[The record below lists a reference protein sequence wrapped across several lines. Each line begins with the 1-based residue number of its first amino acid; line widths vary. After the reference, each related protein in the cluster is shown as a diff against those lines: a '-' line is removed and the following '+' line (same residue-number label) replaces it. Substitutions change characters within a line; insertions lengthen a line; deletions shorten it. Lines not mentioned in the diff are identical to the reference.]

1 MNKLPE
7 KLTLL
12 RKYNQFSQTDVA
24 QTLNVPV
31 TEYMNWENGNC
42 ICRIDQLK
50 ILAEM
55 FGVSVDALVDNSKTI
70 VIPEEELMKSAQIPS
85 FSSAASEKT
94 QQMTTLAEAG
104 TIQMDTVKEEAT
116 QETKIISQQPL
127 SSITEKQPQE
137 EETVE
142 EEEQEERPVSH
153 RKAEPTENGGKKKK
167 NTLII
172 LGVVAVLIVA
182 IAGALLLLGGSHSV
196 ALSKENRLAA
206 GDTWTMYVEQSG
218 KINVRGELEGAS
230 SFTEGV
236 QVSGYGSHAA
246 ALTSTGKVVDN
257 MYSSEV
263 SSWKKVDY
271 IAAGNNHVVAVT
283 DEGNVLCAGSEAAC
297 KVESWT
303 NIEKVYAGNEVTVGI
318 TNDGQVKVAG
328 NGDALS
334 SLSSINDLALGD
346 SFAAWVKSD
355 GTVSVSM
362 LSSGTVVDTSSWVD
376 VRNTAVGSDFVLGL
390 TSDGSILCESSDEE
404 FKTQVTGWKNIR
416 YIAAGNGTA
425 VAIDRSGNMYGAGD
439 NSYNQYVNQNQST
452 GDENKE
458 EEQLE
463 APKNITITESTANV
477 VIKWDTVENADSYV
491 VSISNIGE
499 LPESKNNQTSLSAS
513 SFTDGETYS
522 ITITAKPKS
531 SSKTKESSTTM
542 TYTYEAK
549 KVQLTTPSGITAST
563 DAKGWTIQWGAVDHA
578 DYYEISLDGSQPQ
591 RANTNSYVYDSSQII
606 SVGNHTITIKA
617 FSVNSTYTE
626 SEEGSGVVQYEPQLK
641 TIPVMYIQGES
652 TYVDSGNPTVDVYVG
667 MDYTY
672 QDLDSMAGGFATAA
686 KRTLK
691 DPTGTVHIYDSTTSI
706 QIYLNEDAETV
717 EQES

>member
-24 QTLNVPV
+24 GKLNVPV

-55 FGVSVDALVDNSKTI
+55 FGVSIDALLDNNKTI

-85 FSSAASEKT
+85 FSSNASEKT
-94 QQMTTLAEAG
+94 QQMSTLAEAG
-104 TIQMDTVKEEAT
+104 TIQMNTVADAA
-116 QETKIISQQPL
+116 QETKVITQQPL
-127 SSITEKQPQE
+127 SSVAQAEPQEKTVDPEEEEVQE
-137 EETVE
+137 EE
-142 EEEQEERPVSH
+142 PVSH
-153 RKAEPTENGGKKKK
+153 RKAAVRTDGGKKK

-172 LGVVAVLIVA
+172 LGVI
-182 IAGALLLLGGSHSV
+182 ALLIIAAAAFLLLMGGFHSV

-206 GDTWTMYVEQSG
+206 GDTWTMYVEQNG
-218 KINVRGELEGAS
+218 KITVRGELEGAS
-230 SFTEGV
+230 SFSEGV

-246 ALTSTGKVVDN
+246 ALSDKGKVTDN
-257 MYSSEV
+257 RFSSEV
-263 SSWKKVDY
+263 SSWNKVDY
-271 IAAGNNHVVAVT
+271 IAAGKNHIVAVT
-283 DEGNVLCAGSEAAC
+283 DEGKVLCAGSEEAC
-297 KVESWT
+297 QVSSWN
-303 NIEKVYAGNEVTVGI
+303 NIEKVYAGNETTVGI
-318 TNDGQVKVAG
+318 TNDGQIKVAG
-328 NGDALS
+328 NGEFLS
-334 SLSSINDLALGD
+334 SVTGISDISMSDNLA
-346 SFAAWVKSD
+346 AYVRSD
-355 GTVSVSM
+355 GTVAVSM
-362 LSSGTVVDTSSWVD
+362 LGSGNVLDTSSWVD
-376 VRNTAVGSDFVLGL
+376 VRNTAVGSDYVIGL
-390 TSDGSILCESSDEE
+390 TTDGSILCESADEE
-404 FKTQVTGWKNIR
+404 FKAEVTGWKNIR
-416 YIAAGNGTA
+416 YLAASDRTA
-425 VAIDRSGNMYGAGD
+425 VAIDRSGNMHGAGD
-439 NSYNQYVNQNQST
+439 NSCNQYENQNKKD
-452 GDENKE
+452 DENQE
-458 EEQLE
+458 DEQLE
-463 APKNITITESTANV
+463 APKNITVTESTANV

-491 VSISNIGE
+491 VSISDIGE
-499 LPESKNNQTSLSAS
+499 LPETKNNQASLSAS

-531 SSKTKESSTTM
+531 SSKAKESSTTM
-542 TYTYEAK
+542 EYTYAAK
-549 KVQLTTPSGITAST
+549 KVQLTTPTGITAST

-591 RANTNSYVYDSSQII
+591 RANTNSYIYDTSQII

-672 QDLDSMAGGFATAA
+672 QDLDSMAGGFAAA
-686 KRTLK
+686 SQRTLQ
-691 DPTGTVHIYDSTTSI
+691 DPTGTVHIYDTTTSI
-706 QIYLNEDAETV
+706 HIYLNE
-717 EQES
+717 QES

>member
-24 QTLNVPV
+24 GKLNVPV

-55 FGVSVDALVDNSKTI
+55 FGVSIDALLDNNKTI

-85 FSSAASEKT
+85 FSSNASEKT
-94 QQMTTLAEAG
+94 QQMSTLAEAG
-104 TIQMDTVKEEAT
+104 TIQMNTVADAA
-116 QETKIISQQPL
+116 QETKVITQQPL
-127 SSITEKQPQE
+127 SSVAQAEPQEKTVDPEEEEVQE
-137 EETVE
+137 EE
-142 EEEQEERPVSH
+142 PVSH
-153 RKAEPTENGGKKKK
+153 RKSTVRTDGGKKK

-172 LGVVAVLIVA
+172 LGVI
-182 IAGALLLLGGSHSV
+182 ALLIIAAAAFLLLMGGFHSV

-206 GDTWTMYVEQSG
+206 GDTWTMYVEQNG
-218 KINVRGELEGAS
+218 KITVRGELEGAS
-230 SFTEGV
+230 SFSEGV

-246 ALTSTGKVVDN
+246 ALSDKGKVTDN
-257 MYSSEV
+257 RFSSEV
-263 SSWKKVDY
+263 SSWNKVDY
-271 IAAGNNHVVAVT
+271 IAAGKNHIVAVK
-283 DEGNVLCAGSEAAC
+283 DEGKVLCAGSEEAC
-297 KVESWT
+297 QVSSWN
-303 NIEKVYAGNEVTVGI
+303 NIEKVYAGNETTVGI
-318 TNDGQVKVAG
+318 TNDGQIKVAG
-328 NGDALS
+328 NGEFLS
-334 SLSSINDLALGD
+334 SVTGISDISMSDNLA
-346 SFAAWVKSD
+346 AYVRSD
-355 GTVSVSM
+355 GTVAVSM
-362 LSSGTVVDTSSWVD
+362 LGSGNVLDTSSWVD
-376 VRNTAVGSDFVLGL
+376 VRNTAVGSDYVIGL
-390 TSDGSILCESSDEE
+390 TTDGSILCESADEE
-404 FKTQVTGWKNIR
+404 FKAEVTGWKNIR
-416 YIAAGNGTA
+416 YLAASDRTA
-425 VAIDRSGNMYGAGD
+425 VAIDRSGNMHGAGD
-439 NSYNQYVNQNQST
+439 NSCNQYENQNKKD
-452 GDENKE
+452 DENQE
-458 EEQLE
+458 DEQLE
-463 APKNITITESTANV
+463 APKNITVTESTANV

-491 VSISNIGE
+491 VSISDIGE
-499 LPESKNNQTSLSAS
+499 LPETKNNQASLSAS

-531 SSKTKESSTTM
+531 SSKAKESSTTM
-542 TYTYEAK
+542 EYTYAAK
-549 KVQLTTPSGITAST
+549 KVQLTTPTGITAST

-591 RANTNSYVYDSSQII
+591 RANTNSYIYDTSQII

-672 QDLDSMAGGFATAA
+672 QDLDSMAGGFAAA
-686 KRTLK
+686 SQRTLQ
-691 DPTGTVHIYDSTTSI
+691 DPTGTVHIYDTTTSI
-706 QIYLNEDAETV
+706 QIYLNE
-717 EQES
+717 QES

>member
-24 QTLNVPV
+24 GKLNVPV

-55 FGVSVDALVDNSKTI
+55 FGVSIDALLDNNKTI

-85 FSSAASEKT
+85 FSSNASEKT
-94 QQMTTLAEAG
+94 QQMSTLAEAG
-104 TIQMDTVKEEAT
+104 TIQMNTVADAV
-116 QETKIISQQPL
+116 QETKVITQQPL
-127 SSITEKQPQE
+127 SSVAQAEPQEKTVDPEEEEVQE
-137 EETVE
+137 EE
-142 EEEQEERPVSH
+142 PVSH
-153 RKAEPTENGGKKKK
+153 RKATVRMDGGKKK

-172 LGVVAVLIVA
+172 LGVI
-182 IAGALLLLGGSHSV
+182 ALLIIAAAAFLLLMGGSHSV

-206 GDTWTMYVEQSG
+206 GDTWTMYVEQNG
-218 KINVRGELEGAS
+218 KITVRGELEGAS
-230 SFTEGV
+230 SFSEGV

-246 ALTSTGKVVDN
+246 ALSDKGKVTDN
-257 MYSSEV
+257 RFSSEV
-263 SSWKKVDY
+263 SSWNKVDY
-271 IAAGNNHVVAVT
+271 IAAGKNHIVAVT
-283 DEGNVLCAGSEAAC
+283 DEGKVLCAGSEEAC
-297 KVESWT
+297 QVGSWN
-303 NIEKVYAGNEVTVGI
+303 NIEKVYAGNETTVGI
-318 TNDGQVKVAG
+318 TNDGQIKVAG
-328 NGDALS
+328 NGEFLS
-334 SLSSINDLALGD
+334 SVTGISDISMSDNLA
-346 SFAAWVKSD
+346 AYVRSD
-355 GTVSVSM
+355 GTVAVSM
-362 LSSGTVVDTSSWVD
+362 LGSGNVLDTSSWVD
-376 VRNTAVGSDFVLGL
+376 VRNTAVGSDYVIGL
-390 TSDGSILCESSDEE
+390 TTDGSILCESADEE
-404 FKTQVTGWKNIR
+404 FKAEVTGWKNIR
-416 YIAAGNGTA
+416 YLAASDRTA

-439 NSYNQYVNQNQST
+439 NSCNQYENQNNKD
-452 GDENKE
+452 DENQE
-458 EEQLE
+458 DEQLE
-463 APKNITITESTANV
+463 APKNITVTESTANV

-499 LPESKNNQTSLSAS
+499 LPETKNNQASISAS

-531 SSKTKESSTTM
+531 SSKAKESSTTM
-542 TYTYEAK
+542 EYTYEAK
-549 KVQLTTPSGITAST
+549 KVQLTTPTGITAST

-591 RANTNSYVYDSSQII
+591 RANTNSYIYDTSQII

-672 QDLDSMAGGFATAA
+672 QDLDSMAGGFAAA
-686 KRTLK
+686 SQRTLQ
-691 DPTGTVHIYDSTTSI
+691 DPTGTVHIYDTTTSI
-706 QIYLNEDAETV
+706 QIYLNE
-717 EQES
+717 QES

>member
-24 QTLNVPV
+24 GKLNVPV

-55 FGVSVDALVDNSKTI
+55 FGVSIDALLDNNKTI

-85 FSSAASEKT
+85 FSSNASEKT
-94 QQMTTLAEAG
+94 QQMSTLAEAG
-104 TIQMDTVKEEAT
+104 TIQMNTVADAA
-116 QETKIISQQPL
+116 QETKVITQQPL
-127 SSITEKQPQE
+127 SSVAQAEPQEKTVDPEEEELQE
-137 EETVE
+137 EE
-142 EEEQEERPVSH
+142 PVSH
-153 RKAEPTENGGKKKK
+153 RKAAVRTDGGKKK

-172 LGVVAVLIVA
+172 LGVI
-182 IAGALLLLGGSHSV
+182 ALLIIAAAAFLLLMGGFHSV

-206 GDTWTMYVEQSG
+206 GDTWTMYVEQNG
-218 KINVRGELEGAS
+218 KITVRGELEGAS
-230 SFTEGV
+230 SFSEGV

-246 ALTSTGKVVDN
+246 ALSDKGKVTDN
-257 MYSSEV
+257 RFSSEV
-263 SSWKKVDY
+263 SSWNKVDY
-271 IAAGNNHVVAVT
+271 IAAGKNHIVAVT
-283 DEGNVLCAGSEAAC
+283 DEGKVLCAGSEEAC
-297 KVESWT
+297 QVSSWN
-303 NIEKVYAGNEVTVGI
+303 NIEKVYAGNETTVGI
-318 TNDGQVKVAG
+318 TNDGQIKVAG
-328 NGDALS
+328 NGEFLS
-334 SLSSINDLALGD
+334 SVTGISDISMSDNLA
-346 SFAAWVKSD
+346 AYVRSD
-355 GTVSVSM
+355 GTVAVSM
-362 LSSGTVVDTSSWVD
+362 LGSGNVLDTSSWVD
-376 VRNTAVGSDFVLGL
+376 VRNTAVGSDYVIGL
-390 TSDGSILCESSDEE
+390 TTDGSILCESADEE
-404 FKTQVTGWKNIR
+404 FKAEVTGWKNIR
-416 YIAAGNGTA
+416 YLAASDRTA
-425 VAIDRSGNMYGAGD
+425 VAIDRSGNMHGAGD
-439 NSYNQYVNQNQST
+439 NSCNQYENQNKKD
-452 GDENKE
+452 DENQE
-458 EEQLE
+458 DEQLE
-463 APKNITITESTANV
+463 APKNITVTESTANV

-491 VSISNIGE
+491 VSISDIGE
-499 LPESKNNQTSLSAS
+499 LPETKNNQASLSAS

-531 SSKTKESSTTM
+531 SSKAKESSTTM
-542 TYTYEAK
+542 EYTYAAK
-549 KVQLTTPSGITAST
+549 KVQLTTPTGITAST

-591 RANTNSYVYDSSQII
+591 RANTNSYIYDTSQII

-672 QDLDSMAGGFATAA
+672 QDLDSMAGGFAAA
-686 KRTLK
+686 SQRTLQ
-691 DPTGTVHIYDSTTSI
+691 DPTGTVHIYDTTTSI
-706 QIYLNEDAETV
+706 QIYLNE
-717 EQES
+717 QES

>member
-24 QTLNVPV
+24 GKLNVPV

-55 FGVSVDALVDNSKTI
+55 FGVSIDALLDNNKTI

-85 FSSAASEKT
+85 FSSNASEKT
-94 QQMTTLAEAG
+94 QQMSTLAEAG
-104 TIQMDTVKEEAT
+104 TIQMNTVADAA
-116 QETKIISQQPL
+116 QETKVITQQPL
-127 SSITEKQPQE
+127 SSVAQAEPQEKTVDPEEEEVQE
-137 EETVE
+137 EE
-142 EEEQEERPVSH
+142 PVSH
-153 RKAEPTENGGKKKK
+153 RKSTVRTDGGKKK

-172 LGVVAVLIVA
+172 LGVI
-182 IAGALLLLGGSHSV
+182 ALLIIAAAAFLLLMGGFHSV

-206 GDTWTMYVEQSG
+206 GDTWTMYVEQNG
-218 KINVRGELEGAS
+218 KITVRGELEGAS
-230 SFTEGV
+230 SFSEGV

-246 ALTSTGKVVDN
+246 ALSDKGKVTDN
-257 MYSSEV
+257 RFSSEV
-263 SSWKKVDY
+263 SSWNKVDY
-271 IAAGNNHVVAVT
+271 IAAGKNHIVAVT
-283 DEGNVLCAGSEAAC
+283 DEGKVLCAGSEEAC
-297 KVESWT
+297 QVSSWN
-303 NIEKVYAGNEVTVGI
+303 NIEKVYAGNETTVGI
-318 TNDGQVKVAG
+318 TNDGQIKVAG
-328 NGDALS
+328 NGEFLS
-334 SLSSINDLALGD
+334 SVTGISDISMSDNLA
-346 SFAAWVKSD
+346 AYVRSD
-355 GTVSVSM
+355 GTVAVSM
-362 LSSGTVVDTSSWVD
+362 LGSGNVLDTSSWVD
-376 VRNTAVGSDFVLGL
+376 VRNTAVGSDYVIGL
-390 TSDGSILCESSDEE
+390 TTDGSILCESADEE
-404 FKTQVTGWKNIR
+404 FKAEVTGWKNIR
-416 YIAAGNGTA
+416 YLAASDRTA
-425 VAIDRSGNMYGAGD
+425 VAIDRSGNMHGAGD
-439 NSYNQYVNQNQST
+439 NSCNQYENQNKKD
-452 GDENKE
+452 DENQE
-458 EEQLE
+458 DEQLE
-463 APKNITITESTANV
+463 APKNITVTESTANV

-491 VSISNIGE
+491 VSISDIGE
-499 LPESKNNQTSLSAS
+499 LPETKNNQASLSAS

-531 SSKTKESSTTM
+531 SSKAKESSTTM
-542 TYTYEAK
+542 EYTYAAK
-549 KVQLTTPSGITAST
+549 KVQLTTPTGITAST

-591 RANTNSYVYDSSQII
+591 RANTNSYIYDTSQII

-672 QDLDSMAGGFATAA
+672 QDLDSMAGGFAAA
-686 KRTLK
+686 SQRTLQ
-691 DPTGTVHIYDSTTSI
+691 DPTGTVHIYDTTTSI
-706 QIYLNEDAETV
+706 QIYLKQ
-717 EQES
+717 QES

>member
-24 QTLNVPV
+24 GKLNVPV

-55 FGVSVDALVDNSKTI
+55 FGVSIDALLDNNKTI

-85 FSSAASEKT
+85 FSSNASEKT
-94 QQMTTLAEAG
+94 QQMSTLAEAG
-104 TIQMDTVKEEAT
+104 TIQMNTVADAA
-116 QETKIISQQPL
+116 QETKVITQQPL
-127 SSITEKQPQE
+127 SSVAQAEPQEKTVDPEEEEVQE
-137 EETVE
+137 EE
-142 EEEQEERPVSH
+142 PVSH
-153 RKAEPTENGGKKKK
+153 RKATVRTDGGKKK

-172 LGVVAVLIVA
+172 LGVI
-182 IAGALLLLGGSHSV
+182 ALLIIAAAAFLLLMGGFHSV

-206 GDTWTMYVEQSG
+206 GDTWTMYVEQNG
-218 KINVRGELEGAS
+218 KITVRGELEGAS
-230 SFTEGV
+230 SFSEGV

-246 ALTSTGKVVDN
+246 ALSDKGKVTDN
-257 MYSSEV
+257 RFSSEV
-263 SSWKKVDY
+263 SSWNKVDY
-271 IAAGNNHVVAVT
+271 IAAGKNHIVAVT
-283 DEGNVLCAGSEAAC
+283 DEGKVLCAGSEEAC
-297 KVESWT
+297 QVGSWN
-303 NIEKVYAGNEVTVGI
+303 NIEKVYAGNETTVGI
-318 TNDGQVKVAG
+318 TNDGQIKVAG
-328 NGDALS
+328 NGEFLS
-334 SLSSINDLALGD
+334 SVTGISDISMSDNLA
-346 SFAAWVKSD
+346 AYVRSD
-355 GTVSVSM
+355 GTVAVSM
-362 LSSGTVVDTSSWVD
+362 LGSGNVLDTSSWVD
-376 VRNTAVGSDFVLGL
+376 VRNTAVGSDYVIGL
-390 TSDGSILCESSDEE
+390 TTDGSILCESADEE
-404 FKTQVTGWKNIR
+404 FKAEVTGWKNIR
-416 YIAAGNGTA
+416 YLAASDRTA
-425 VAIDRSGNMYGAGD
+425 VAIDRSGNMHGAGD
-439 NSYNQYVNQNQST
+439 NSCNQYENQNKKD
-452 GDENKE
+452 DENQE
-458 EEQLE
+458 DEQLE
-463 APKNITITESTANV
+463 APKNITVTESTANV

-491 VSISNIGE
+491 VSISDIGE
-499 LPESKNNQTSLSAS
+499 LPETKNNQASLSAS

-531 SSKTKESSTTM
+531 SSKAKESSTTM
-542 TYTYEAK
+542 EYTYAAK
-549 KVQLTTPSGITAST
+549 KVQLTTPTGITAST

-591 RANTNSYVYDSSQII
+591 RANTNSYIYDTSQII

-672 QDLDSMAGGFATAA
+672 QDLDSMAGGFAAA
-686 KRTLK
+686 SQRTLQ
-691 DPTGTVHIYDSTTSI
+691 DPTGTVHINDTTTSI
-706 QIYLNEDAETV
+706 QIYLNE
-717 EQES
+717 QES

>member
-24 QTLNVPV
+24 GKLNVPV

-55 FGVSVDALVDNSKTI
+55 FGVSIDALLDNNKTI

-85 FSSAASEKT
+85 FSSNASEKT
-94 QQMTTLAEAG
+94 QQMSTLAEAG
-104 TIQMDTVKEEAT
+104 TIQMNTVADAA
-116 QETKIISQQPL
+116 QETKVITQQPL
-127 SSITEKQPQE
+127 SSVAQAEPQEKTVDPEEEEVQE
-137 EETVE
+137 EE
-142 EEEQEERPVSH
+142 PVSH
-153 RKAEPTENGGKKKK
+153 RKATVRTDGGKKK

-172 LGVVAVLIVA
+172 LGVIARLI
-182 IAGALLLLGGSHSV
+182 IAAAAFLLLMGGFHSV

-206 GDTWTMYVEQSG
+206 GDTWTMYVEQNG
-218 KINVRGELEGAS
+218 KITVRGELEGAS
-230 SFTEGV
+230 SFSEGV

-246 ALTSTGKVVDN
+246 ALSDKGKVTDN
-257 MYSSEV
+257 RFSSEV
-263 SSWKKVDY
+263 SSWNKVDY
-271 IAAGNNHVVAVT
+271 IAAGKNHIVAVT
-283 DEGNVLCAGSEAAC
+283 DEGKVLCAGSEEAC
-297 KVESWT
+297 QVGSWN
-303 NIEKVYAGNEVTVGI
+303 NIEKVYAGNETTVGI
-318 TNDGQVKVAG
+318 TNDGQIKVAG
-328 NGDALS
+328 NGEFLS
-334 SLSSINDLALGD
+334 SVTGISDISMSDNLA
-346 SFAAWVKSD
+346 AYVRSD
-355 GTVSVSM
+355 GTVAVSM
-362 LSSGTVVDTSSWVD
+362 LGSGNVLDTSSWVD
-376 VRNTAVGSDFVLGL
+376 VRNTAVGSDYVIGL
-390 TSDGSILCESSDEE
+390 TTDGSILCESADEE
-404 FKTQVTGWKNIR
+404 FKAEVTGWKNIR
-416 YIAAGNGTA
+416 YLAASDRTA
-425 VAIDRSGNMYGAGD
+425 VAIDRSGNMHGAGD
-439 NSYNQYVNQNQST
+439 NSCNQYENQNKKD
-452 GDENKE
+452 DENQE
-458 EEQLE
+458 DEQLE
-463 APKNITITESTANV
+463 APKNITVTESTANV

-491 VSISNIGE
+491 VSISDIGE
-499 LPESKNNQTSLSAS
+499 LPETKNNQASLSAS

-531 SSKTKESSTTM
+531 SSKAKESSTTM
-542 TYTYEAK
+542 EYTYAAK
-549 KVQLTTPSGITAST
+549 KVQLTTPTGITAST

-591 RANTNSYVYDSSQII
+591 RANTNSYIYDTSQII

-672 QDLDSMAGGFATAA
+672 QDLDSMAGGFAAA
-686 KRTLK
+686 SQRTLQ
-691 DPTGTVHIYDSTTSI
+691 DPTGTVHIYDTTTSI
-706 QIYLNEDAETV
+706 QIYLNE
-717 EQES
+717 QES

>member
-24 QTLNVPV
+24 GKLNVPV

-55 FGVSVDALVDNSKTI
+55 FGVSIDALLDNNKTI

-85 FSSAASEKT
+85 FSSNASEKT
-94 QQMTTLAEAG
+94 QQMSTLAEAG
-104 TIQMDTVKEEAT
+104 TIQMNTVADAA
-116 QETKIISQQPL
+116 QETKVITQQPL
-127 SSITEKQPQE
+127 SSVAQAEPQEKTMDPEEEEVQE
-137 EETVE
+137 EE
-142 EEEQEERPVSH
+142 PVSH
-153 RKAEPTENGGKKKK
+153 RKSTVRTDGGKKK

-172 LGVVAVLIVA
+172 LGVI
-182 IAGALLLLGGSHSV
+182 ALLIIAAAAFLLLMGGFHSV

-206 GDTWTMYVEQSG
+206 GDTWTMYVEQNG
-218 KINVRGELEGAS
+218 KITVRGELEGAS
-230 SFTEGV
+230 SFSEGV

-246 ALTSTGKVVDN
+246 ALSDKGKVTDN
-257 MYSSEV
+257 RFSSEV
-263 SSWKKVDY
+263 SSWNKVDY
-271 IAAGNNHVVAVT
+271 IAAGKNHIVAVT
-283 DEGNVLCAGSEAAC
+283 DEGKVLCAGSEEAC
-297 KVESWT
+297 QVSSWN
-303 NIEKVYAGNEVTVGI
+303 NIEKVYAGNETTVGI
-318 TNDGQVKVAG
+318 TNDGQIKVAG
-328 NGDALS
+328 NGEFLS
-334 SLSSINDLALGD
+334 SVTGISDISMSDNLA
-346 SFAAWVKSD
+346 AYVRSD
-355 GTVSVSM
+355 GTVAVSM
-362 LSSGTVVDTSSWVD
+362 LGSGNVLDTSSWVD
-376 VRNTAVGSDFVLGL
+376 VRNTAVGSDYVIGL
-390 TSDGSILCESSDEE
+390 TTDGSILCESADEE
-404 FKTQVTGWKNIR
+404 FKAEVTGWKNIR
-416 YIAAGNGTA
+416 YLAASDRTA
-425 VAIDRSGNMYGAGD
+425 VAIDRSGNMHGAGD
-439 NSYNQYVNQNQST
+439 NSCNQYENQNKKD
-452 GDENKE
+452 DENQE
-458 EEQLE
+458 DEQLE
-463 APKNITITESTANV
+463 APKNITVTESTANV

-491 VSISNIGE
+491 VSISDIGE
-499 LPESKNNQTSLSAS
+499 LPETKNNQASLSAS

-531 SSKTKESSTTM
+531 SSKAKESSTTM
-542 TYTYEAK
+542 EYTYAAK
-549 KVQLTTPSGITAST
+549 KVQLTTPTGITAST

-591 RANTNSYVYDSSQII
+591 RANTNSYIYDTSQII

-672 QDLDSMAGGFATAA
+672 QDLDSMAGGFAAA
-686 KRTLK
+686 SQRTLQ
-691 DPTGTVHIYDSTTSI
+691 DPTGTVHIYDTTTSI
-706 QIYLNEDAETV
+706 QIYLNE
-717 EQES
+717 QES

>member
-24 QTLNVPV
+24 GKLNVPV

-55 FGVSVDALVDNSKTI
+55 FGVSIDALLDNNKTI

-85 FSSAASEKT
+85 FSSNASEKT
-94 QQMTTLAEAG
+94 QQMSTLAEAG
-104 TIQMDTVKEEAT
+104 TIQMNTVADAA
-116 QETKIISQQPL
+116 QETKVITQQPL
-127 SSITEKQPQE
+127 SSVAQAEPQEKTVDPEEEEVQE
-137 EETVE
+137 EE
-142 EEEQEERPVSH
+142 PVSH
-153 RKAEPTENGGKKKK
+153 RKSTVRTDGGKKK

-172 LGVVAVLIVA
+172 LGVI
-182 IAGALLLLGGSHSV
+182 ALLIIAAAAFLLLMGGFHSV

-206 GDTWTMYVEQSG
+206 GDTWTMYVEQNG
-218 KINVRGELEGAS
+218 KITVRGELEGAS
-230 SFTEGV
+230 SFSEGV

-246 ALTSTGKVVDN
+246 ALSDKGKVTDN
-257 MYSSEV
+257 RFSSEV
-263 SSWKKVDY
+263 SSWNKVDY
-271 IAAGNNHVVAVT
+271 IAAGKNHIVAVT
-283 DEGNVLCAGSEAAC
+283 DEGKVLCAGSEEAC
-297 KVESWT
+297 QVGSWN
-303 NIEKVYAGNEVTVGI
+303 NIEKVYAGNETTVGI
-318 TNDGQVKVAG
+318 TNDGQIKVAG
-328 NGDALS
+328 NGEFLS
-334 SLSSINDLALGD
+334 SVTGISDISMSDNLA
-346 SFAAWVKSD
+346 AYVRSD
-355 GTVSVSM
+355 GTVAVSM
-362 LSSGTVVDTSSWVD
+362 LGSGNVLDTSSWVD
-376 VRNTAVGSDFVLGL
+376 VRNTGVGSDYVIGL
-390 TSDGSILCESSDEE
+390 TTDGSILCESADEE
-404 FKTQVTGWKNIR
+404 FKAEVTGWKNIR
-416 YIAAGNGTA
+416 YLAASDRTA
-425 VAIDRSGNMYGAGD
+425 VAIDRSGNMHGAGD
-439 NSYNQYVNQNQST
+439 NSCNQYENQNKKD
-452 GDENKE
+452 DENQE
-458 EEQLE
+458 DEQLE
-463 APKNITITESTANV
+463 APKNITVTESTANV

-491 VSISNIGE
+491 VSISDIGE
-499 LPESKNNQTSLSAS
+499 LPETKNNQASLSAS

-531 SSKTKESSTTM
+531 SSKAKESSTTM
-542 TYTYEAK
+542 EYTYAAK
-549 KVQLTTPSGITAST
+549 KVQLTTPTGITAST

-591 RANTNSYVYDSSQII
+591 RANTNSYIYDTSQII

-672 QDLDSMAGGFATAA
+672 QDLDSMAGGFAAA
-686 KRTLK
+686 SQRTLQ
-691 DPTGTVHIYDSTTSI
+691 DPTGTVHIYDTTTSI
-706 QIYLNEDAETV
+706 QIYLNE
-717 EQES
+717 QES

>member
-24 QTLNVPV
+24 GKLNVPV

-55 FGVSVDALVDNSKTI
+55 FGVSIDALLDNNKTI

-85 FSSAASEKT
+85 FSSNASEKT
-94 QQMTTLAEAG
+94 QQMSTLAEAG
-104 TIQMDTVKEEAT
+104 TIQMNTVADAA
-116 QETKIISQQPL
+116 QETKVITQQPL
-127 SSITEKQPQE
+127 SSVAQAEPQEKTVDPEEEEVQE
-137 EETVE
+137 EE
-142 EEEQEERPVSH
+142 PVSH
-153 RKAEPTENGGKKKK
+153 RKATVRTDGGKKK

-172 LGVVAVLIVA
+172 LGVIALLIIVA
-182 IAGALLLLGGSHSV
+182 AAFLLLMGGFHSV

-206 GDTWTMYVEQSG
+206 GDTWTMYVEQNG
-218 KINVRGELEGAS
+218 KITVRGELEGAS
-230 SFTEGV
+230 SFSEGV

-246 ALTSTGKVVDN
+246 ALSDKGKVTDN
-257 MYSSEV
+257 RFSSEV
-263 SSWKKVDY
+263 SSWNKVDY
-271 IAAGNNHVVAVT
+271 IAAGKNHIVAVT
-283 DEGNVLCAGSEAAC
+283 DEGKVLCAGSEEAC
-297 KVESWT
+297 QVGSWN
-303 NIEKVYAGNEVTVGI
+303 NIEKVYAGNETTVGI
-318 TNDGQVKVAG
+318 TNDGQIKVAG
-328 NGDALS
+328 NGEFLS
-334 SLSSINDLALGD
+334 SVTGISDISMSDNLA
-346 SFAAWVKSD
+346 AYVRSD
-355 GTVSVSM
+355 GTVAVSM
-362 LSSGTVVDTSSWVD
+362 LGSGNVLDTSSWVD
-376 VRNTAVGSDFVLGL
+376 VRNTAVGSDYVIGL
-390 TSDGSILCESSDEE
+390 TTDGSILCESADEE
-404 FKTQVTGWKNIR
+404 FKAEVTGWKNIR
-416 YIAAGNGTA
+416 YLAASDRTA
-425 VAIDRSGNMYGAGD
+425 VAIDRSGNMHGAGD
-439 NSYNQYVNQNQST
+439 NSCNQYENQNKKD
-452 GDENKE
+452 DENQE
-458 EEQLE
+458 DEQLE
-463 APKNITITESTANV
+463 APKNITVTESTANV

-491 VSISNIGE
+491 VSISDIGE
-499 LPESKNNQTSLSAS
+499 LPETKNNQASLSAS

-531 SSKTKESSTTM
+531 SSKAKESSTTM
-542 TYTYEAK
+542 EYTYAAK
-549 KVQLTTPSGITAST
+549 KVQLTTPTGITAST

-591 RANTNSYVYDSSQII
+591 RANTNSYIYDTSQII

-672 QDLDSMAGGFATAA
+672 QDLDSMAGGFAAA
-686 KRTLK
+686 SQRTLQ
-691 DPTGTVHIYDSTTSI
+691 DPTGTVHIYDTTTSI
-706 QIYLNEDAETV
+706 QIYLNE
-717 EQES
+717 QES

>member
-24 QTLNVPV
+24 GKLNVPV

-55 FGVSVDALVDNSKTI
+55 FGVSIDALLDNNKTI

-85 FSSAASEKT
+85 FSSNASEKT
-94 QQMTTLAEAG
+94 QQMSTLAEAG
-104 TIQMDTVKEEAT
+104 TIQMNTVADAA
-116 QETKIISQQPL
+116 QETKVITQQPL
-127 SSITEKQPQE
+127 SSVAQAEPQEKTVDPEEEEVQE
-137 EETVE
+137 EE
-142 EEEQEERPVSH
+142 PVSH
-153 RKAEPTENGGKKKK
+153 RKAAVITDGGKKK

-172 LGVVAVLIVA
+172 LGVI
-182 IAGALLLLGGSHSV
+182 ALLIIAAAAFLLLMGGFHSV

-206 GDTWTMYVEQSG
+206 GDTWTMYVEQNG
-218 KINVRGELEGAS
+218 KITVRGELEGAS
-230 SFTEGV
+230 SFSEGV

-246 ALTSTGKVVDN
+246 ALSDKGKVTDN
-257 MYSSEV
+257 RFSSEV
-263 SSWKKVDY
+263 SSWNKVDY
-271 IAAGNNHVVAVT
+271 IAAGKNHIVAVT
-283 DEGNVLCAGSEAAC
+283 DEGKVLCAGSEEAC
-297 KVESWT
+297 QVSSWN
-303 NIEKVYAGNEVTVGI
+303 NIEKVYAGNETTVGI
-318 TNDGQVKVAG
+318 TNDGQIKVAG
-328 NGDALS
+328 NGEFLS
-334 SLSSINDLALGD
+334 SVTGISDISMSDNLA
-346 SFAAWVKSD
+346 AYVRSD
-355 GTVSVSM
+355 GTVAVSM
-362 LSSGTVVDTSSWVD
+362 LGSGNVLDTSSWVD
-376 VRNTAVGSDFVLGL
+376 VRNTAVGSDYVIGL
-390 TSDGSILCESSDEE
+390 TTDGSILCESADEE
-404 FKTQVTGWKNIR
+404 FKAEVTGWKNIR
-416 YIAAGNGTA
+416 YLAASDRTA
-425 VAIDRSGNMYGAGD
+425 VAIDRSGNMHGAGD
-439 NSYNQYVNQNQST
+439 NSCNQYENQNKKD
-452 GDENKE
+452 DENQE
-458 EEQLE
+458 DEQLE
-463 APKNITITESTANV
+463 APKNITVTESTANV

-491 VSISNIGE
+491 VSISDIGE
-499 LPESKNNQTSLSAS
+499 LPETKNNQASLSAS

-531 SSKTKESSTTM
+531 SSKAKESSTTM
-542 TYTYEAK
+542 EYTYAAK
-549 KVQLTTPSGITAST
+549 KVQLTTPTGITAST

-591 RANTNSYVYDSSQII
+591 RANTNSYIYDTSQII

-672 QDLDSMAGGFATAA
+672 QDLDSMAGGFAAA
-686 KRTLK
+686 SQRTLQ
-691 DPTGTVHIYDSTTSI
+691 DPTGTVHIYDTTTSI
-706 QIYLNEDAETV
+706 QIYLNE
-717 EQES
+717 QES

>member
-24 QTLNVPV
+24 GKLNVPV

-55 FGVSVDALVDNSKTI
+55 FGVSIDALLDNNKTI

-85 FSSAASEKT
+85 FSSNASEKT
-94 QQMTTLAEAG
+94 QQMSTLAEAG
-104 TIQMDTVKEEAT
+104 TIQMNTVADAA
-116 QETKIISQQPL
+116 QETKVITQQPL
-127 SSITEKQPQE
+127 SSVAQAEPQEKTVDPEEEEVQE
-137 EETVE
+137 EE
-142 EEEQEERPVSH
+142 PVSH
-153 RKAEPTENGGKKKK
+153 RKATVRTDGGKKK

-172 LGVVAVLIVA
+172 LGVI
-182 IAGALLLLGGSHSV
+182 ALLIIAAAAFLLLMGGFHSV

-206 GDTWTMYVEQSG
+206 GDTWTMYVEQNG
-218 KINVRGELEGAS
+218 KITVRGELEGAS
-230 SFTEGV
+230 SFSEGV

-246 ALTSTGKVVDN
+246 ALSDKGKVTDN
-257 MYSSEV
+257 RFSSEV
-263 SSWKKVDY
+263 SSWNKVDY
-271 IAAGNNHVVAVT
+271 IAAGKNHIVAVT
-283 DEGNVLCAGSEAAC
+283 DEGKVLCAGSEEAC
-297 KVESWT
+297 QVGSWN
-303 NIEKVYAGNEVTVGI
+303 NIEKVYAGNETTVGI
-318 TNDGQVKVAG
+318 TNDGQIKVAG
-328 NGDALS
+328 NGEFLS
-334 SLSSINDLALGD
+334 SVTGISDISMSDNLA
-346 SFAAWVKSD
+346 AYVRSD
-355 GTVSVSM
+355 GTVAVSM
-362 LSSGTVVDTSSWVD
+362 LGSGNVLDTSSWVD
-376 VRNTAVGSDFVLGL
+376 VRNTAVGSDYVIGL
-390 TSDGSILCESSDEE
+390 TTDGSILCESADEE
-404 FKTQVTGWKNIR
+404 FKAEVTGWKNIR
-416 YIAAGNGTA
+416 YLAASDRTA
-425 VAIDRSGNMYGAGD
+425 VAIDRSGSMHGAGD
-439 NSYNQYVNQNQST
+439 NSCNQYENQNKKD
-452 GDENKE
+452 DENQE
-458 EEQLE
+458 DEQLE
-463 APKNITITESTANV
+463 APKNITVTESTANV

-491 VSISNIGE
+491 VSISDIGE
-499 LPESKNNQTSLSAS
+499 LPETKNNQASLSAS

-531 SSKTKESSTTM
+531 SSKAKESSTTM
-542 TYTYEAK
+542 EYTYAAK
-549 KVQLTTPSGITAST
+549 KVQLTTPTGITAST

-591 RANTNSYVYDSSQII
+591 RANTNSYIYDTSQII

-672 QDLDSMAGGFATAA
+672 QDLDSMAGGFAAA
-686 KRTLK
+686 SQRTLQ
-691 DPTGTVHIYDSTTSI
+691 DPTGTVHIYDTTTSI
-706 QIYLNEDAETV
+706 QIYLNE
-717 EQES
+717 QES

>member
-24 QTLNVPV
+24 GKLNVPV

-55 FGVSVDALVDNSKTI
+55 FGVSIDALLDNNKTI

-85 FSSAASEKT
+85 FSSNASEKT
-94 QQMTTLAEAG
+94 QQMSTLAEAG
-104 TIQMDTVKEEAT
+104 TIQMNTVADAA
-116 QETKIISQQPL
+116 QETKVITQQPL
-127 SSITEKQPQE
+127 SSVAQAEPQEKTVDPEEEEVQE
-137 EETVE
+137 EE
-142 EEEQEERPVSH
+142 PVSH
-153 RKAEPTENGGKKKK
+153 RKATVRTDGGKKK

-172 LGVVAVLIVA
+172 LGVI
-182 IAGALLLLGGSHSV
+182 ALLIIAAAAFLLLMGGFHSV

-206 GDTWTMYVEQSG
+206 GDTWTMYVEQNG
-218 KINVRGELEGAS
+218 KITVRGELEGAS
-230 SFTEGV
+230 SFSEGV

-246 ALTSTGKVVDN
+246 ALSDKGKVTDN
-257 MYSSEV
+257 RFSSEV
-263 SSWKKVDY
+263 SSWNKVDY
-271 IAAGNNHVVAVT
+271 IAAGKNHIVAVT
-283 DEGNVLCAGSEAAC
+283 DEGKVLCAGSEEAC
-297 KVESWT
+297 QVGSWN
-303 NIEKVYAGNEVTVGI
+303 NIEKVYAGNETTVGI
-318 TNDGQVKVAG
+318 TNDGQIKVAG
-328 NGDALS
+328 NGEFLS
-334 SLSSINDLALGD
+334 SVTGISDISMSDNLA
-346 SFAAWVKSD
+346 AYVRSD
-355 GTVSVSM
+355 GTVAVSM
-362 LSSGTVVDTSSWVD
+362 LGSGNVLDTSSWVD
-376 VRNTAVGSDFVLGL
+376 VRNTAVGSDYVIGL
-390 TSDGSILCESSDEE
+390 TTDGSILCESADEE
-404 FKTQVTGWKNIR
+404 FKAEVTGWKNIR
-416 YIAAGNGTA
+416 YLAASDRTA
-425 VAIDRSGNMYGAGD
+425 VAIDRSGNMHGAGD
-439 NSYNQYVNQNQST
+439 NSCNQYENQNKKD
-452 GDENKE
+452 DENQE
-458 EEQLE
+458 DEQLE
-463 APKNITITESTANV
+463 APKNITVTESTANV

-491 VSISNIGE
+491 VSISDIGE
-499 LPESKNNQTSLSAS
+499 LPETKNNQASLSAS

-531 SSKTKESSTTM
+531 SSKAKESSTTM
-542 TYTYEAK
+542 EYTYAAK
-549 KVQLTTPSGITAST
+549 KVQLTTPTGITAST

-591 RANTNSYVYDSSQII
+591 RANTNSYIYDTSQLI

-672 QDLDSMAGGFATAA
+672 QDLDSMAGGFAAA
-686 KRTLK
+686 SQRTLQ
-691 DPTGTVHIYDSTTSI
+691 DPTGTVHIYDTTTSI
-706 QIYLNEDAETV
+706 QIYLNE
-717 EQES
+717 QES

>member
-24 QTLNVPV
+24 GKLNVPV

-55 FGVSVDALVDNSKTI
+55 FGVSIDALLDNNKTI

-85 FSSAASEKT
+85 FSSNASEKT
-94 QQMTTLAEAG
+94 QQMSTLAEAG
-104 TIQMDTVKEEAT
+104 TIQMNTVADAA
-116 QETKIISQQPL
+116 QETKVITQQPL
-127 SSITEKQPQE
+127 SSVAQAEPQEKTVDPEEEEVQE
-137 EETVE
+137 EE
-142 EEEQEERPVSH
+142 PVSH
-153 RKAEPTENGGKKKK
+153 RKAAVRTDGGKKK

-172 LGVVAVLIVA
+172 LGVI
-182 IAGALLLLGGSHSV
+182 ALLIIAAAAFLLLMGGFHSV

-206 GDTWTMYVEQSG
+206 GDTWTMYVEQNG
-218 KINVRGELEGAS
+218 KITVRGELEGAS
-230 SFTEGV
+230 SFSEGV

-246 ALTSTGKVVDN
+246 ALSDKGKVTDN
-257 MYSSEV
+257 RFSSEV
-263 SSWKKVDY
+263 SSWNKVDY
-271 IAAGNNHVVAVT
+271 IAAGKNHIVAVT
-283 DEGNVLCAGSEAAC
+283 DEGKVLCAGSEEAC
-297 KVESWT
+297 QVGSWN
-303 NIEKVYAGNEVTVGI
+303 NIEKVYAGNETTVGI
-318 TNDGQVKVAG
+318 TNDGQIKVAG
-328 NGDALS
+328 NGEFLS
-334 SLSSINDLALGD
+334 SVTGISDISMSDNLA
-346 SFAAWVKSD
+346 AYVRSD
-355 GTVSVSM
+355 GTVAVSM
-362 LSSGTVVDTSSWVD
+362 LGSGNVLDTSSWVD
-376 VRNTAVGSDFVLGL
+376 VRNTAVGSDYVIGL
-390 TSDGSILCESSDEE
+390 TTDGSILCESADEE
-404 FKTQVTGWKNIR
+404 FKAEVTGWKNIR
-416 YIAAGNGTA
+416 YLAASDRTA
-425 VAIDRSGNMYGAGD
+425 VAIDRSGNMHGAGD
-439 NSYNQYVNQNQST
+439 NSCNQYENQNKKD
-452 GDENKE
+452 DENQE
-458 EEQLE
+458 DEQLE
-463 APKNITITESTANV
+463 APKNITVTESTANV

-491 VSISNIGE
+491 VSISDIGE
-499 LPESKNNQTSLSAS
+499 LPETKNNQASLSAS

-531 SSKTKESSTTM
+531 SSKAKESSTTM
-542 TYTYEAK
+542 EYTYAAK
-549 KVQLTTPSGITAST
+549 KVQLTTPTGITAST

-591 RANTNSYVYDSSQII
+591 RANTNSYIYDTSQII

-672 QDLDSMAGGFATAA
+672 QDLDSMAGGFAAA
-686 KRTLK
+686 SQRTLQ
-691 DPTGTVHIYDSTTSI
+691 DPTGTVHIYDTTTSI
-706 QIYLNEDAETV
+706 QIYLNE
-717 EQES
+717 QES

>member
-24 QTLNVPV
+24 GKLNVPV

-55 FGVSVDALVDNSKTI
+55 FGVSIDALLDNNKTI

-85 FSSAASEKT
+85 FSSNASEKT
-94 QQMTTLAEAG
+94 QQMSTLAEAG
-104 TIQMDTVKEEAT
+104 TIQMNTVADAA
-116 QETKIISQQPL
+116 QETKVITQQPL
-127 SSITEKQPQE
+127 SSVAQAEPQEKTVDPEEEEVQE
-137 EETVE
+137 EE
-142 EEEQEERPVSH
+142 PVSH
-153 RKAEPTENGGKKKK
+153 RKAAVRTDGGKKK

-172 LGVVAVLIVA
+172 LGVI
-182 IAGALLLLGGSHSV
+182 ALLIIAAAAFLLLMGGFHSV

-206 GDTWTMYVEQSG
+206 GDTWTMYVEQNG
-218 KINVRGELEGAS
+218 KITVRGELEGAS
-230 SFTEGV
+230 SFSEGV

-246 ALTSTGKVVDN
+246 ALSDKGKVTDN
-257 MYSSEV
+257 RFSSEV
-263 SSWKKVDY
+263 SSWNKVDY
-271 IAAGNNHVVAVT
+271 IAAGKNHIVAVT
-283 DEGNVLCAGSEAAC
+283 DEGKVLCAGSEEAC
-297 KVESWT
+297 QVSSWN
-303 NIEKVYAGNEVTVGI
+303 NIEKVYAGNETTVGI
-318 TNDGQVKVAG
+318 TNDGQIKVAG
-328 NGDALS
+328 NGEFLS
-334 SLSSINDLALGD
+334 SVTGISDISMSDNLA
-346 SFAAWVKSD
+346 AYVRSD
-355 GTVSVSM
+355 GTVAVSM
-362 LSSGTVVDTSSWVD
+362 LGSGNVLDTSSWVD
-376 VRNTAVGSDFVLGL
+376 VRNTAVGSDYVIGL
-390 TSDGSILCESSDEE
+390 TTDGSILCESADEE
-404 FKTQVTGWKNIR
+404 FKAEVTGWKNIR
-416 YIAAGNGTA
+416 YLAASDRTA
-425 VAIDRSGNMYGAGD
+425 VAIDRSGNMHGAGD
-439 NSYNQYVNQNQST
+439 NSCNQYENQNKKD
-452 GDENKE
+452 DENQE
-458 EEQLE
+458 DEQLE
-463 APKNITITESTANV
+463 APKNITVTESTANV

-491 VSISNIGE
+491 VSISDIGE
-499 LPESKNNQTSLSAS
+499 LPETKNNQASLSAS

-531 SSKTKESSTTM
+531 SSKAKESSTTM
-542 TYTYEAK
+542 EYTYAAK
-549 KVQLTTPSGITAST
+549 KVQLTTPTGITAST

-591 RANTNSYVYDSSQII
+591 RANTNSYIYDTSQII

-672 QDLDSMAGGFATAA
+672 KDLDSMAGGFAAA
-686 KRTLK
+686 SQRTLQ
-691 DPTGTVHIYDSTTSI
+691 DPTGTVHIYDTTTSI
-706 QIYLNEDAETV
+706 QIYLNE
-717 EQES
+717 QES

>member
-24 QTLNVPV
+24 GKLNVPV

-55 FGVSVDALVDNSKTI
+55 FGVSIDALLDNNKTI

-85 FSSAASEKT
+85 FSSNASEKT
-94 QQMTTLAEAG
+94 QQMSTLAEAG
-104 TIQMDTVKEEAT
+104 TIQMNTVADAA
-116 QETKIISQQPL
+116 QETKVITQQPL
-127 SSITEKQPQE
+127 SSVAQAEPQEKTVDPEEEEVQE
-137 EETVE
+137 EE
-142 EEEQEERPVSH
+142 PVSH
-153 RKAEPTENGGKKKK
+153 RKATVRTDGGKKK

-172 LGVVAVLIVA
+172 LGVI
-182 IAGALLLLGGSHSV
+182 ALLIIAAAAFLLLMGGFHSV

-206 GDTWTMYVEQSG
+206 GDTWTMYVEQNG
-218 KINVRGELEGAS
+218 KITVRGELEGAS
-230 SFTEGV
+230 SFSEGV

-246 ALTSTGKVVDN
+246 ALSDKGKVTDN
-257 MYSSEV
+257 RFSSEV
-263 SSWKKVDY
+263 SSWNKVDY
-271 IAAGNNHVVAVT
+271 IAAGKNHIVAVT
-283 DEGNVLCAGSEAAC
+283 DEGKVLCAGSEEAC
-297 KVESWT
+297 QVGSWN
-303 NIEKVYAGNEVTVGI
+303 NIEKVYAGNETTVGI
-318 TNDGQVKVAG
+318 TNDGQIKVAG
-328 NGDALS
+328 NGEFLS
-334 SLSSINDLALGD
+334 SVTGISDISMSDNLA
-346 SFAAWVKSD
+346 AYVRSD
-355 GTVSVSM
+355 GTVAVSM
-362 LSSGTVVDTSSWVD
+362 LGSGNVLDTSSWVD
-376 VRNTAVGSDFVLGL
+376 VRNTAVGSDYVIGL
-390 TSDGSILCESSDEE
+390 TTDGSILCESADEE
-404 FKTQVTGWKNIR
+404 FKAEVTGWKNIR
-416 YIAAGNGTA
+416 YLAASDRTA
-425 VAIDRSGNMYGAGD
+425 VAIDRSGNMHGAGD
-439 NSYNQYVNQNQST
+439 NSCNQYENQNKKD
-452 GDENKE
+452 DENQE
-458 EEQLE
+458 DEQLE
-463 APKNITITESTANV
+463 APKNITVTESTANV

-491 VSISNIGE
+491 VSISDIGE
-499 LPESKNNQTSLSAS
+499 LPETKNNQACLSAS

-531 SSKTKESSTTM
+531 SSKAKESSTTM
-542 TYTYEAK
+542 EYTYAAK
-549 KVQLTTPSGITAST
+549 KVQLTTPTGITAST

-591 RANTNSYVYDSSQII
+591 RANTNSYIYDTSQII

-672 QDLDSMAGGFATAA
+672 QDLDSMAGGFAAA
-686 KRTLK
+686 SQRTLQ
-691 DPTGTVHIYDSTTSI
+691 DPTGTVHIYDTTTSI
-706 QIYLNEDAETV
+706 QIYLNE
-717 EQES
+717 QES

>member
-24 QTLNVPV
+24 GKLNVPV

-55 FGVSVDALVDNSKTI
+55 FGVSIDALLDNNKTI

-85 FSSAASEKT
+85 FSSNASEKT
-94 QQMTTLAEAG
+94 QQMSTLAEAG
-104 TIQMDTVKEEAT
+104 TIQMNTVADAA
-116 QETKIISQQPL
+116 QETKVITQQPL
-127 SSITEKQPQE
+127 SSVAQAEPQEKTVDPEEEEVQE
-137 EETVE
+137 EE
-142 EEEQEERPVSH
+142 PVSH
-153 RKAEPTENGGKKKK
+153 RKSTVRTDGGKKK

-172 LGVVAVLIVA
+172 LGVI
-182 IAGALLLLGGSHSV
+182 ALLIIAAAAFLLLMGGFHSV

-206 GDTWTMYVEQSG
+206 GDTWTMYVEQNG
-218 KINVRGELEGAS
+218 KITVRGELEGAS
-230 SFTEGV
+230 SFSEGV

-246 ALTSTGKVVDN
+246 ALSDKGKVTDN
-257 MYSSEV
+257 RFSSEV
-263 SSWKKVDY
+263 SSWNKVDY
-271 IAAGNNHVVAVT
+271 IAAGKNHIVAVT
-283 DEGNVLCAGSEAAC
+283 DEGKVLCAGSEEAC
-297 KVESWT
+297 QVGSWN
-303 NIEKVYAGNEVTVGI
+303 NIEKVYAGNETTVGI
-318 TNDGQVKVAG
+318 TNDGQIKVAG
-328 NGDALS
+328 NGEFLS
-334 SLSSINDLALGD
+334 SVTGISDISMSDNLA
-346 SFAAWVKSD
+346 AYVRSD
-355 GTVSVSM
+355 GTVAVSM
-362 LSSGTVVDTSSWVD
+362 LGSGNVLDTSSWVD
-376 VRNTAVGSDFVLGL
+376 VRNTAVGSDYVIGL
-390 TSDGSILCESSDEE
+390 TTDGSILCESADEE
-404 FKTQVTGWKNIR
+404 FKAEVTGWKNIR
-416 YIAAGNGTA
+416 YLAASDRTA
-425 VAIDRSGNMYGAGD
+425 VAIDRSGNMHGAGD
-439 NSYNQYVNQNQST
+439 NSCNQYENQNKKD
-452 GDENKE
+452 DENQE
-458 EEQLE
+458 DEQLE
-463 APKNITITESTANV
+463 APKNITVTESTANV

-491 VSISNIGE
+491 VSISDIGE
-499 LPESKNNQTSLSAS
+499 LPETKNNQASLSAS

-531 SSKTKESSTTM
+531 SSKAKESSTTM
-542 TYTYEAK
+542 EYTYAAK
-549 KVQLTTPSGITAST
+549 KVQLTTPTGITAST

-591 RANTNSYVYDSSQII
+591 RANTNSYIYDTSQII

-672 QDLDSMAGGFATAA
+672 QDLDSMAGGFAAA
-686 KRTLK
+686 SQRTLQ
-691 DPTGTVHIYDSTTSI
+691 DPTGTVHIYDTTTSI
-706 QIYLNEDAETV
+706 QIYLNE
-717 EQES
+717 QES

>member
-24 QTLNVPV
+24 GKLNVPV

-55 FGVSVDALVDNSKTI
+55 FGVSIDALLDNNKTI

-85 FSSAASEKT
+85 FSSNASEKT
-94 QQMTTLAEAG
+94 QQMSTLAEAG
-104 TIQMDTVKEEAT
+104 TIQMNTVADAA
-116 QETKIISQQPL
+116 QETKVITQQPL
-127 SSITEKQPQE
+127 SSVAQAEPQEKTVDPEEEEVQE
-137 EETVE
+137 EE
-142 EEEQEERPVSH
+142 PVSH
-153 RKAEPTENGGKKKK
+153 RKAAVRTDGGKKK

-172 LGVVAVLIVA
+172 LGVI
-182 IAGALLLLGGSHSV
+182 ALLIIAAAAFLLLMGGFHSV

-206 GDTWTMYVEQSG
+206 GDTWTMYVEQNG
-218 KINVRGELEGAS
+218 KITVRGELEGAS
-230 SFTEGV
+230 SFSEGV

-246 ALTSTGKVVDN
+246 ALSDKGKVTDN
-257 MYSSEV
+257 RFSSEV
-263 SSWKKVDY
+263 SSWNKVDY
-271 IAAGNNHVVAVT
+271 IAAGKNHIVAVT
-283 DEGNVLCAGSEAAC
+283 DEGKVLCAGSEEAC
-297 KVESWT
+297 QVSSWN
-303 NIEKVYAGNEVTVGI
+303 NIEKVYAGNETTVGI
-318 TNDGQVKVAG
+318 TNDGQIKVAG
-328 NGDALS
+328 NGEFLS
-334 SLSSINDLALGD
+334 SVTGISDISMSDNLA
-346 SFAAWVKSD
+346 AYVRSD
-355 GTVSVSM
+355 GTVAVSM
-362 LSSGTVVDTSSWVD
+362 LGSGNVLDTSSWVD
-376 VRNTAVGSDFVLGL
+376 VRNTAVGSDYVIGL
-390 TSDGSILCESSDEE
+390 TTDGSILCESADEE
-404 FKTQVTGWKNIR
+404 FKAEVTGWKNIR
-416 YIAAGNGTA
+416 YLAASDRTA
-425 VAIDRSGNMYGAGD
+425 VAIDRSGNMHGAGD
-439 NSYNQYVNQNQST
+439 NSCNQYENQNKKD
-452 GDENKE
+452 DENQE
-458 EEQLE
+458 DEQLE
-463 APKNITITESTANV
+463 APKNITVTESTANV

-491 VSISNIGE
+491 VSISDIGE
-499 LPESKNNQTSLSAS
+499 LPETKNNQASLSAS

-531 SSKTKESSTTM
+531 SSKAKESSTTM
-542 TYTYEAK
+542 EYTYAAK
-549 KVQLTTPSGITAST
+549 KVQLTTPTGITAST

-591 RANTNSYVYDSSQII
+591 RANTNSYIYDTSQII

-672 QDLDSMAGGFATAA
+672 QDLDSMAGGFAAA
-686 KRTLK
+686 SQRTLQ
-691 DPTGTVHIYDSTTSI
+691 DPTGTVHIYDTTTSI
-706 QIYLNEDAETV
+706 QIYLNE
-717 EQES
+717 QES